1 LTLGLISARILLF
14 RLCGRNKNGDA
25 VPLASPSKLM
35 DLINEVLDLAIR
47 KCLAD
52 PQISKS
58 LIQIFGFIEILHR
71 TSADEKR

>member
-1 LTLGLISARILLF
+1 MRT
-14 RLCGRNKNGDA
+14 GDA
-25 VPLASPSKLM
+25 GPLASPSKLM
-35 DLINEVLDLAIR
+35 DLMNEVLDLAIR
-47 KCLAD
+47 TSLAD